1 MHRKSSYLVLI
12 MLAIVCHGQ
21 PMGGAQD
28 SDDTHV
34 HIYLPP
40 ENDGGTLLE
49 NAVCF
54 DQIFYC
60 QGVLS
65 LEEQILRKQQ
75 VCR

>member
-1 MHRKSSYLVLI
+1 MHRKSSYLVMI

-40 ENDGGTLLE
+40 ENDGGTFPE
-49 NAVCF
+49 KADCF
-54 DQIFYC
+54 DQMLYC
-60 QGVLS
+60 QEVLS
-65 LEEQILRKQQ
+65 LEERILRKRK
-75 VCR
+75 VRG